1 MDVIKELLQMT
12 VTTKN
17 LFYFCKRVAFGLLK
31 MFEVPPLKINNASGQ
46 KSNRAQ
52 RT

>member
-17 LFYFCKRVAFGLLK
+17 LFYFCKRVAFGLFK
-31 MFEVPPLKINNASGQ
+31 NVSSSPAKN
-46 KSNRAQ
+46 
-52 RT
+52 